1 MSTANQ
7 ARRRDTGTKDAAV
20 ADTEADGRNTP
31 SPATEPYY
39 QGFEL
44 DESMEKFRFISI
56 KPVVGVGE
64 DDTVECT
71 LVVVPFGDRPKFEA
85 LSYMWGPCG
94 DQNDQF
100 HIMFKGSRFQVR
112 PNLLD
117 ALRHLRKEMAAAVSE
132 FSKKDNPRFFWI
144 DAICINQAD
153 IEERGRQVRIMKRI
167 YFKASTVVVW
177 LGDAYSPFFTGNLS
191 AGAPYD
197 DITFEGV
204 AASKRDSSHFAE
216 EVKLVKKLQND
227 PYWRRVWILQEIGR
241 ARKLRVCFGRV
252 HFDWDALIELLNS
265 HNCDSAGRGPLWLD
279 QKLRKERYTGSHSLK
294 NLLFDHK
301 MAECERPED
310 KVYGL
315 VGLVSDAAGFPV
327 DYKKSLRDIWKDTM
341 VFLNARKLFGQDVE
355 IASTGQLLKRL
366 LMSEQPNP
374 LSQLMRRGEQRESNE
389 GHIIDNPDSD
399 EAFALTA
406 ALLGGIVEVGPSAN
420 SIVARPLEME
430 QWDNA
435 IQCIFQGKENGEAHC
450 ENDKLQ
456 SALLELSHEEIGRM
470 CFNRPSNVVCKTEM
484 PCLTT
489 WAESVA
495 ALKGTGQSGSDQ
507 SVAILPFLP
516 EKEKDAHNAA

>member
-153 IEERGRQVRIMKRI
+153 IEERDRQVRIMKRI
-167 YFKASTVVVW
+167 YFKA
-177 LGDAYSPFFTGNLS
+177 FFTGNLS

>member
-1 MSTANQ
+1 
-7 ARRRDTGTKDAAV
+7 
-20 ADTEADGRNTP
+20 
-31 SPATEPYY
+31 
-39 QGFEL
+39 
-44 DESMEKFRFISI
+44 
-56 KPVVGVGE
+56 
-64 DDTVECT
+64 
-71 LVVVPFGDRPKFEA
+71 
-85 LSYMWGPCG
+85 
-94 DQNDQF
+94 
-100 HIMFKGSRFQVR
+100 
-112 PNLLD
+112 
-117 ALRHLRKEMAAAVSE
+117 
-132 FSKKDNPRFFWI
+132 
-144 DAICINQAD
+144 
-153 IEERGRQVRIMKRI
+153 
-167 YFKASTVVVW
+167 
-177 LGDAYSPFFTGNLS
+177 
-191 AGAPYD
+191 
-197 DITFEGV
+197 
-204 AASKRDSSHFAE
+204 
-216 EVKLVKKLQND
+216 
-227 PYWRRVWILQEIGR
+227 
-241 ARKLRVCFGRV
+241 
-252 HFDWDALIELLNS
+252 
-265 HNCDSAGRGPLWLD
+265 
-279 QKLRKERYTGSHSLK
+279 
-294 NLLFDHK
+294 